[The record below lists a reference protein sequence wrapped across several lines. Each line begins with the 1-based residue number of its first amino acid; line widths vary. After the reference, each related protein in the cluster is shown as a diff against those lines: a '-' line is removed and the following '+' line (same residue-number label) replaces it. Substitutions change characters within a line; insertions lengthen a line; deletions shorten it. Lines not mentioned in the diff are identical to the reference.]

1 MSVAV
6 TCQSCGKPYS
16 LKDEMAGQVL
26 ACAKCG
32 ATIQVPGDRFAPAP
46 QADPVF
52 DRDKFLLRQKIGIDE
67 KYAVWDEQGKTIA
80 YIVRPAH
87 LLRNLLAIF
96 GALVAGLV
104 VWIAGA
110 AAVDPMP
117 VGLAANILGTLTVF
131 GGLAALFVVG
141 VALSVKRHVTF
152 YRDESRKDS
161 LLEVLQDKKW
171 QPITTTYTVR
181 TPAGETLAHLRKNY
195 LYNIIRKR
203 WYCDAPDG
211 SRLCVAKEE
220 SIILSMLRR
229 LMGPLFGLLRTN
241 FIILRGDSDD
251 VIGEFNRKL
260 TILDRY
266 VLDMGQDRARKLD
279 RRIALALGVMLDTG
293 ERR

>member
-6 TCQSCGKPYS
+6 TCQSCGKEYS

-32 ATIQVPGDRFAPAP
+32 ASIEVPGERTAPAP

-52 DRDKFLLRQKIGIDE
+52 DRDKFLLRQKIAIDT
-67 KYAVWDEQGKTIA
+67 KYAVWDEQGRDIA
-80 YIVRPAH
+80 YIVRPTH
-87 LLRNLLAIF
+87 LGRNLLAL
-96 GALVAGLV
+96 LVGV
-104 VWIAGA
+104 A
-110 AAVDPMP
+110 AAVAVW
-117 VGLAANILGTLTVF
+117 VGGAVVVDKLPRGILFDVLGTLTVL
-131 GGLAALFVVG
+131 GGLAVLFVVAIG
-141 VALSVKRHVTF
+141 LSVKRHITF
-152 YRDESRKDS
+152 YRDESRRSS
-161 LLEVLQDKKW
+161 LLEVLQDKKF
-171 QPITTTYTVR
+171 QPIVATYTVR
-181 TPAGETLAHLRKNY
+181 TPAGETLANLRKNY
-195 LYNIIRKR
+195 LFNIFRKR

-211 SRLCVAKEE
+211 SRICVAKEE

-229 LMGPLFGLLRTN
+229 LLGPLFGLLRTN

-266 VLDMGQDRARKLD
+266 VLDMSQDRARKLD
-279 RRIALALGVMLDTG
+279 RRIALAIGVMLDTG